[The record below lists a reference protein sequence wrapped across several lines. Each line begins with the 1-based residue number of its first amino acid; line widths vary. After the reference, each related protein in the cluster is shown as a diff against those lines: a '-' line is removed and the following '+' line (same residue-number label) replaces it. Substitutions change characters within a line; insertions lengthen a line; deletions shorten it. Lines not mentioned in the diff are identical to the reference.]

1 MKRYLLTLALIA
13 TTVLGLTSL
22 RAQTATNAPAMA
34 ATNAPVVAWTTNAPT
49 VEQRLE
55 SIEAYFQNGDAG
67 APYRDT
73 NGNWTV
79 NFGLAGNIINTNYL
93 NSTGAYV
100 SYPGAGH
107 NAWLLASTALVLFM
121 TLPGLALFYGGL
133 VRRKNV
139 LSVLA
144 QCFLITGLT
153 TILWV
158 ICSYGMIFGGSGGAT
173 GGATTGAVNLWGMN
187 KDWIWG
193 IMGNPKVCWMFAN
206 VTSAPNPGYSY
217 WVSENVYSMFQLMFA
232 IITPAL
238 IIGSIAERMKFKAIV
253 VFMTLWILFV
263 YNTQGHMVWGVN
275 GIMNGCW
282 NPDSKI
288 KGLDFAGGTVVHMSS
303 GWSGL
308 VLCIILGKRLGY
320 PKEPM
325 PPHSL
330 VLTFIGASMLW
341 VGWYGFNSGSAVAGD
356 VIAANAFTTTTI
368 ATAVGSFVWPMWDW
382 IVKGKPTVLGFCS
395 GAVAG
400 LVLITPACGYV
411 LPSGALWIGI
421 AAGTIP
427 WFFAYK
433 VKGWLGMDDSLD
445 TWSVHGIGGMCGA
458 IMTGMFARTAANPN
472 FSLNLNNASLHPKIP
487 AYVTDHIFQPQLWEQ
502 LKTVGVSLVLFIVG
516 TIVIAYITKALVG
529 LRPTEEVEVAGLDI
543 NEHGEEGYTG

>member
-13 TTVLGLTSL
+13 TTALGVFTS
-22 RAQTATNAPAMA
+22 RADD
-34 ATNAPVVAWTTNAPT
+34 TNAPT
-49 VEQRLE
+49 ASTNATAAAAAPTPASTNAPTIEQRLE
-55 SIEAYFQNGDAG
+55 SIEAYFQNGDPTAT
-67 APYRDT
+67 YKDT

-79 NFGLAGNIINTNYL
+79 NFGLAGNIINTNL
-93 NSTGAYV
+93 SNSTGANV
-100 SYPGAGH
+100 AFPGAGH
-107 NAWLLASTALVLFM
+107 NAWLLTSTALVLFM

-144 QCFLITGLT
+144 QCFLITGLV
-153 TILWV
+153 TILYV
-158 ICSYGMIFGGSGGAT
+158 VCGYGMIFGG
-173 GGATTGAVNLWGMN
+173 TGAADKEDLI
-187 KDWIWG
+187 KG
-193 IMGNPKVCWMFAN
+193 IVGNPKICWMFAN
-206 VTSAPNPGYSY
+206 VTSAPNPNYSY
-217 WVSENVYSMFQLMFA
+217 WVSENVYAMFQMMFA

-238 IIGSIAERMKFKAIV
+238 IIGSIAERMKFKAIL
-253 VFMTLWILFV
+253 VFMIMWILLI
-263 YNTQGHMVWGVN
+263 YNTQGHMVWGIN
-275 GIMNGCW
+275 GLMNGCW
-282 NPDSKI
+282 NQNAVI

-330 VLTFIGASMLW
+330 VLTYIGTSMLW
-341 VGWYGFNSGSAVAGD
+341 VGWYGFNSGSAVAAD

-411 LPSGALWIGI
+411 LPSGSIWIGI

-427 WFFAYK
+427 WFFCYK
-433 VKGWLGMDDSLD
+433 VKGWLGMDDALD

-458 IMTGMFARTAANPN
+458 IMTGMFARQAANPN
-472 FSLNLNNASLHPKIP
+472 LATYLTKT
-487 AYVTDHIFQPQLWEQ
+487 VTDKIFQPQLWEQ

-516 TIVIAYITKALVG
+516 TIVITYITKALVG
-529 LRPTEEVEVAGLDI
+529 LRPTEEVEVAGLDLV
-543 NEHGEEGYTG
+543 EYGEEGYHS